1 MILGAEIALIV
12 MGVYALITGKLLT
25 SKKSKYV
32 LQGWPARVIGLI
44 CLLPIPLAFVTSV
57 VVATIFLTL
66 GKPVNQESFFLVGAG
81 IEIGVLILCVIVV
94 TILERT
100 YRTPVQQ
107 AQQLEPSAAEGRL

>member
-25 SKKSKYV
+25 SKKSQYSI
-32 LQGWPARVIGLI
+32 QGWPARVIGLI

-57 VVATIFLTL
+57 IVATIFLAL
-66 GKPVNQESFFLVGAG
+66 GKPVDRDSFFLVGAG
-81 IEIGVLILCVIVV
+81 IEIGVLILCVIVA

-100 YRTPVQQ
+100 YRTPKVQ
-107 AQQLEPSAAEGRL
+107 